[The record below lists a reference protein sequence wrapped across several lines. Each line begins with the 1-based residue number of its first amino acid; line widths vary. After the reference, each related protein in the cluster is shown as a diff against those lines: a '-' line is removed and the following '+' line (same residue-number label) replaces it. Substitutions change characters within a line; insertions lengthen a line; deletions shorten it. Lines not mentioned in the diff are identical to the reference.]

1 MVLSTYTLQQCVIAV
16 VEKLFHLIAQC
27 QEAPINFA
35 WVFIYFSS
43 AALVSFLCLSH
54 TRGTVLLCRNQD

>member
-43 AALVSFLCLSH
+43 VALDNSLSH